1 MIDSVRRGPRLS
13 IHRPIIGAGRMPASV
28 PAAYATEANVR
39 DISSSVVIGSK
50 NTETPAVCPGSVMNE
65 PNAPVAR
72 IIHP

>member
-1 MIDSVRRGPRLS
+1 
-13 IHRPIIGAGRMPASV
+13 MPASV